1 MSPLRWAGGLFCV
14 SAAILGFELL
24 LMRLLTLA
32 YWGHFAG
39 FVISIAMMGI
49 AASGLFLHFCRPRIA
64 ARPAIYFATASTL
77 FGILA
82 PAAFACSQL
91 LPFTPFLLAWSPEEY
106 LLLAAR
112 VVLFFIPFFF
122 GGIAIGTPFVA
133 RVSRVP
139 VLYFWNM
146 TGSAAAFLP
155 LLYGLNHVH
164 PIRLLAL
171 VALLAFAAA
180 TILLSKRAQVGLLAA
195 GAVAISLSL
204 LMPFRFSPYKDLSK
218 TLLLPD
224 TRIVD
229 QRFSA
234 NGVIHTV
241 ESPHTRYLPGLSLNF
256 TGTLPQSRLVFTDGS
271 AMDVVF
277 DAERALRDPSF
288 LLISPEA
295 FLYQLVRKPR
305 VLQIYSGA
313 TEVLRAI
320 ASGAREIVALD
331 DVKPRSEAVQRVWQ
345 HFGESPLQG
354 RHVTVIND
362 EARHYLA
369 QDATRFD
376 LISLSLLGSHG
387 SSTAGAASLD
397 PAFVLTVEGFDKL
410 FQRLSPTGC
419 AAITTWV
426 ENPPNSGVRLA
437 ALIIETLRD
446 QDVSEPGRH
455 ILGLRGWST
464 VTFFVAP
471 RPFEIIEVAKL
482 KEFATANSFDLVY
495 YAGMDAAEG
504 NRVNVIPDE
513 PYFGA
518 IQGLLE
524 NPSAFYARAPFRVQ
538 PPSDNAP
545 FFHHY
550 FRWRAVPEFVSRM
563 GRAWIAFVE
572 WGYLLHVAAFLVA
585 GLLGFFL
592 LIVPAM
598 ATRASPSIHTA
609 LLFFALGL
617 AYMMVEIWAL
627 YEMFHFLSQPALA
640 SAIVLTAMLAA
651 SGAGAV
657 AMANR
662 PPLRALFLL
671 SATLLAAILS
681 LPLLERIV
689 FPQSLP
695 IRVACA
701 LLWVATPA
709 FFMGFPFPF
718 SLARLTADHEVAWAL
733 ALNGF
738 GSVIGS
744 LGATLIAVHFGQLAL
759 GLCGLFLYFIVTALV
774 LARQRARNSAIP
786 NTAVKRCSPDGSA
799 TIGARE

>member
-49 AASGLFLHFCRPRIA
+49 AASGLFLHFSRPRIA

-91 LPFTPFLLAWSPEEY
+91 LPFTPFLLAWSAEEY

-122 GGIAIGTPFVA
+122 GGVAIGTPFVA

-146 TGSAAAFLP
+146 IGSAAAFLP
-155 LLYGLNHVH
+155 LLYGVNHVH
-164 PIRLLAL
+164 PIRLLTF
-171 VALLAFAAA
+171 VALLAFVAAS
-180 TILLSKRAQVGLLAA
+180 ILLSKRAQVGLLAA
-195 GAVAISLSL
+195 GAVTISLSL

-218 TLLLPD
+218 TLLLPE
-224 TRIVD
+224 TRIVE

-241 ESPHTRYLPGLSLNF
+241 DSPHTRYLPGLSLNF
-256 TGTLPQSRLVFTDGS
+256 TGTLPPSRLVFTDGS

-277 DAERALRDPSF
+277 DADQALRDPSF
-288 LLISPEA
+288 LQISPEA
-295 FLYQLVRKPR
+295 FSYQLVREPR
-305 VLQIYSGA
+305 ALQIYSGA
-313 TEVLRAI
+313 TEILRAI

-345 HFGESPLQG
+345 HFGKSPLQG

-397 PAFVLTVEGFDKL
+397 PTFLLTLEGFNKL
-410 FQRLSPTGC
+410 FQRLTPTGC

-426 ENPPNSGVRLA
+426 ENPPNSGVRLT
-437 ALIIETLRD
+437 ALIVETLRRGG
-446 QDVSEPGRH
+446 VAEPGRH

-464 VTFFVAP
+464 LTFFVAP
-471 RPFEIIEVAKL
+471 RPFETAEVPKL

-495 YAGMDAAEG
+495 YAGMDAAEA

-524 NPSAFYARAPFRVQ
+524 NPTNFYARAPFRVQ

-550 FRWRAVPEFVSRM
+550 FRWRAVPEFFSRM

-592 LIVPAM
+592 LIVPAI

-609 LLFFALGL
+609 LLFFTLGV
-617 AYMMVEIWAL
+617 AYMLIEIWAL
-627 YEMFHFLSQPALA
+627 YQMFHFLSQPALA
-640 SAIVLTAMLAA
+640 SAIVLTGMLAA
-651 SGAGAV
+651 SGAGAIIMTKCPRRH
-657 AMANR
+657 A
-662 PPLRALFLL
+662 
-671 SATLLAAILS
+671 LLALVAILFGAILF
-681 LPLLERIV
+681 LPLLERLV
-689 FPQSLP
+689 FPQSLT
-695 IRVACA
+695 IRAGCA
-701 LLWVATPA
+701 LLWIALPA

-718 SLARLTADHEVAWAL
+718 SLGRLIAGQEVAWAL

-744 LGATLIAVHFGQLAL
+744 LGATLIAVHFGQRALAL
-759 GLCGLFLYFIVTALV
+759 SGLMLYVFVMALV
-774 LARQRARNSAIP
+774 LKQSRIDPSVR
-786 NTAVKRCSPDGSA
+786 
-799 TIGARE
+799 